1 MYLETI
7 QWELNNRSYGSFQ
20 LATKMAFR
28 YTLIYPEFGFYVK
41 NKGDVIFNIEAV
53 RRKKTLKKKKRIS

>member
-7 QWELNNRSYGSFQ
+7 QWGLNRSYGTFEF
-20 LATKMAFR
+20 ATKMAFR

-41 NKGDVIFNIEAV
+41 DIGGGAIFKIEAV
-53 RRKKTLKKKKRIS
+53 RRKKALKKKKKNS